1 MQSQGN
7 VSPAA
12 EADHLYEKVAD
23 KIAQL
28 IAQGDLRAGERIP
41 SVRRMSSQQGVSI
54 ATVLQAYLV
63 LENRGLISARPK
75 SGYYVQPRRRIFPPE
90 PAMSKPAT
98 TATLVG
104 MSGLLGR
111 LLEAVNDPSILPMGA
126 ACPSPELLPTQK
138 LNRILA
144 TLSRQAG
151 DEAVEYDMPPGCPA
165 LRRQVARR
173 SLDWGCSLSSEDFV
187 TTSGGMEALNL
198 CLRAVAKPG
207 DTIALDSPTYFGIL
221 QSIESLGMKAL
232 ELPCHPRTGICLE
245 SLEAELKRQ
254 KISAVLSVT
263 NFNNPLGSFM
273 PESHKRALVEMLAR
287 AEVPLIEDDIY
298 GDLAHHGPRPKVAK
312 AYDTKG
318 LVMLCGSYSKT
329 LAPGYRV
336 GWVAPG
342 PRYLQKV
349 KHLKYTSTV
358 ASASLPQMAV
368 AEFLQNGGYDHH
380 IRTLRFMYG
389 EQVSRMCE
397 AIGALFP
404 AGTRVTRP
412 EGGFVLWVE
421 LPKAVDSLQLQDD
434 AMRHRISI
442 APGPLFSSQQK
453 YSNFV
458 RLSCGHP
465 WSARFEQG
473 IETLGRLAK
482 EQLDSRTRLGAEIM
496 AA

>member
-1 MQSQGN
+1 MHADPSN
-7 VSPAA
+7 PPAP
-12 EADHLYEKVAD
+12 ESDHLYEKVAD

-63 LENRGLISARPK
+63 LENRGMIAARPK
-75 SGYYVQPRRRIFPPE
+75 SGYYVQPRRRVFPPE
-90 PAMSKPAT
+90 PAMSKPAP

-104 MSGLLGR
+104 MSGLMGR
-111 LLEAVNDPSILPMGA
+111 LIEAVNDPAILPMGA
-126 ACPSPELLPTQK
+126 ACPSPQLLPTQK

-144 TLSRQAG
+144 SLSRQAG
-151 DEAVEYDMPPGCPA
+151 NDAVEYDMPPGCPA

-173 SLDWGCSLSSEDFV
+173 SLDWGCSLSSDDIV
-187 TTSGGMEALNL
+187 TTTGGMEAINL
-198 CLRAVAKPG
+198 CLRAVAGPG
-207 DTIALDSPTYFGIL
+207 DTIALESPTYFGIL

-232 ELPCHPRTGICLE
+232 ELPSHPRTGVCLE
-245 SLEAELKRQ
+245 TLEGELKRQ

-263 NFNNPLGSFM
+263 NFNNPLGSCM
-273 PESHKRALVEMLAR
+273 PDNHKKQLTELLAR

-298 GDLAHHGPRPKVAK
+298 GDLAHHGPRPKVAR
-312 AYDTKG
+312 AWDRQG
-318 LVMLCGSYSKT
+318 LVLLCGSYSKT

-342 PRYLQKV
+342 PRFLQKV

-380 IRTLRFMYG
+380 VRTLRATYG
-389 EQVSRMCE
+389 EQVNRMCE
-397 AIGALFP
+397 AIGEHFP
-404 AGTRVTRP
+404 SGTRVTRP
-412 EGGFVLWVE
+412 AGGFVLWVE
-421 LPKAVDSLQLQDD
+421 LPKSVNSLQLQDD

-442 APGPLFSSQQK
+442 APGPLFSCQQR
-453 YSNFV
+453 YTNFV

-465 WSARFEQG
+465 WSPRMEQG
-473 IETLGRLAK
+473 IETLGRLAQ
-482 EQLDSRTRLGAEIM
+482 EQLDSRARAGAG
-496 AA
+496 AAAA